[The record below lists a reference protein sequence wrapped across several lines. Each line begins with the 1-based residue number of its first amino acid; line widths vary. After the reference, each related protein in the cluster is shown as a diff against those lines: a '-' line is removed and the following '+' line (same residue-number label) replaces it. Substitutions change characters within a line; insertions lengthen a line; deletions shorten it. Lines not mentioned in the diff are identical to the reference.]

1 MANPTADDQVSA
13 LAHRAIDSADEVDDD
28 DLFSDLDNDW
38 ALGGY
43 REQRLEQLKQQVA
56 DLTAM
61 KAKGHGQYTEIQDE
75 KAVLK
80 IMTETKHCVV
90 HFFHKEFCRC
100 LIIDKHLQILAPQ
113 YIATRFLKID
123 VANAP
128 FLVAKLK
135 VCVLPCVILT
145 IDGVS
150 HQRLVGF
157 EDLGNKDDFKTKC
170 LEGYLMDA
178 GVIQPRPTQPLG
190 TGSALG
196 HSTHGARSRAENSD
210 DEGSHGRPSRQRHGY
225 IGSANGPLR
234 SSRRF
239 PQNSDDNDDEYA

>member
-1 MANPTADDQVSA
+1 MANHTADDQVSA
-13 LAHRAIDSADEVDDD
+13 LAHRAVDSTDEVDDD

-61 KAKGHGQYTEIQDE
+61 KAKGHGQYTEVHDE

-80 IMTETKHCVV
+80 IMTETKCCVV
-90 HFFHKEFCRC
+90 HFFHKEFRRC

-113 YIATRFLKID
+113 YVATRFLKID

-128 FLVAKLK
+128 FLVEKLK
-135 VCVLPCVILT
+135 VRVLPCVILT

-157 EDLGNKDDFKTKC
+157 EELGSKDDFKTKRI
-170 LEGYLMDA
+170 EDYLIGA
-178 GVIQPRPTQPLG
+178 GVIRPRPTRSLS
-190 TGSALG
+190 TGPNLG
-196 HSTHGARSRAENSD
+196 HLNNGARSSAENSD
-210 DEGSHGRPSRQRHGY
+210 DEGSCGRSSRQRLGY
-225 IGSANGPLR
+225 IGSVNGP
-234 SSRRF
+234 SRRF
-239 PQNSDDNDDEYA
+239 PRNSDDDDDEYA